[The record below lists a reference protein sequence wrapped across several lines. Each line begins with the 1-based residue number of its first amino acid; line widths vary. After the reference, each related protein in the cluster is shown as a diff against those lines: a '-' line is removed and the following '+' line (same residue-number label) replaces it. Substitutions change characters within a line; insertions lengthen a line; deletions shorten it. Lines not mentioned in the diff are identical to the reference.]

1 MRFSITPF
9 SHSEYS
15 ALRKQSESL
24 ALLWGIGHAFFVLF
38 LTFAL
43 VAPIAVAMAATIE
56 PEISSERAR
65 DVAGSSMIAGLL
77 ISAIGVLVK
86 WYANK
91 KGKRSRKIR

>member
-24 ALLWGIGHAFFVLF
+24 ALLWGIGHVFFALF

-43 VAPIAVAMAATIE
+43 VAPVAVAMAAMIE
-56 PEISSERAR
+56 PEISRERAW
-65 DVAGSSMIAGLL
+65 DVAQTSMAAGLL
-77 ISAIGVLVK
+77 ISTIGILVK
-86 WYANK
+86 WYASK
-91 KGKRSRKIR
+91 KGKHSHEIR